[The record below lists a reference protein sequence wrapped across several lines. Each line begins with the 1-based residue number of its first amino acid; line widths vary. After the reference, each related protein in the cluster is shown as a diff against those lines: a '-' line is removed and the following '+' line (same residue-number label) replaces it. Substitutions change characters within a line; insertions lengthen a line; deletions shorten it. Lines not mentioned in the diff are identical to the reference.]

1 MPAAVELAI
10 ANACNSVADKLSPS
24 FHQSVCCS
32 SSKHSNC
39 TWFYHRAQPSVV
51 HKLYCPWT
59 IWGLQLGTSYVLQLI
74 RLFCY
79 CCSCCHCLLCVAAFT
94 VLHISPN
101 SFGQST
107 YINWS
112 LVAITNKGDAESIR
126 FSHLWIFSP
135 SRVIAWFGR
144 GEPNN
149 KKRNCPGSST
159 PYATKF
165 WTNHK
170 HYKKRTL
177 VFFFW
182 NICQKSPLLFF
193 LCSYSI
199 A

>member
-1 MPAAVELAI
+1 MPAAAELAI

-32 SSKHSNC
+32 SSKRSNC

-79 CCSCCHCLLCVAAFT
+79 CCSRCHCLLCVAAFT
-94 VLHISPN
+94 LLHISLN

-112 LVAITNKGDAESIR
+112 LVTITNKGDAQSIQ
-126 FSHLWIFSP
+126 FSHLWIFLP
-135 SRVIAWFGR
+135 SRVTASFGR

-149 KKRNCPGSST
+149 KKKKLSWKLYSLC
-159 PYATKF
+159 
-165 WTNHK
+165 
-170 HYKKRTL
+170 YKVL
-177 VFFFW
+177 
-182 NICQKSPLLFF
+182 N
-193 LCSYSI
+193 
-199 A
+199 